1 MARFIL
7 DVNTSEI
14 ERVMSIIGCTIGGC
28 TSITC
33 IDETNT
39 AQFHNQKH
47 RNKLTSKQIR
57 NFNTNPHQ

>member
-14 ERVMSIIGCTIGGC
+14 ERVMNVIGCTIGGC

-39 AQFHNQKH
+39 AQFHNQTH
-47 RNKLTSKQIR
+47 RNKLT
-57 NFNTNPHQ
+57 

>member
-14 ERVMSIIGCTIGGC
+14 ERVMNVIGCTIGGC

-47 RNKLTSKQIR
+47 RNKWKNSHI
-57 NFNTNPHQ
+57 